1 MQVHT
6 ILFPKHLQYV
16 RRLLSAQ
23 YSSFLSM
30 HLVSGSTLSFIRQR
44 HTRISPAMTLVEL
57 LIVMAMVGTLMAI
70 GVPAYNNYIDKVK
83 NSHAIEDIR
92 FIEAAIKMYR
102 TEQGAFPQNLAQVR
116 SANLLDP
123 WENPYQYLRILP
135 PTPPIGQQRKDHNN
149 VPVNSDFD
157 LYSMGKDGTS
167 APAFTSALS
176 RDDIVRANDG
186 TYVGLALDY

>member
-1 MQVHT
+1 M
-6 ILFPKHLQYV
+6 
-16 RRLLSAQ
+16 RRLIATL
-23 YSSFLSM
+23 YSTTLSM
-30 HLVSGSTLSFIRQR
+30 RSVFANILSFIRQR

-57 LIVMAMVGTLMAI
+57 LIVVAIVGTLMAI
-70 GVPAYNNYIDKVK
+70 GVPAYNNYIDKTK

-102 TEQGAFPQNLAQVR
+102 TENGMFPETLDLVR

-123 WENPYQYLRILP
+123 WENPYRYLRILP
-135 PTPPIGQQRKDHNN
+135 PTPPTGQQRKDHNM

-157 LYSMGKDGTS
+157 LYSMGKDGRS

-176 RDDIVRANDG
+176 RDDIVRANEG
-186 TYVGLALDY
+186 AYVGLALDY